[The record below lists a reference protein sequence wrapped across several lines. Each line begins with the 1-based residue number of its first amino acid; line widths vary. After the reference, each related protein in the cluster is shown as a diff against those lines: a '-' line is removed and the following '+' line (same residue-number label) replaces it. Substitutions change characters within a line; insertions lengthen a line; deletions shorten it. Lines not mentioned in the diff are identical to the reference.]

1 MINWE
6 DINTKSRTN
15 GSMKT
20 ICPNCSHT
28 RKKKKDP
35 CLYVNLDDG
44 VAKCYNCDELA
55 FRDGFKE
62 PTQKKYTLPSQ
73 EWRNYTKL
81 SENLTKWFEEQRGI
95 KQFTLNHFKITEE
108 NVYQP
113 AISKNTNSISFNYFE
128 RDTLVNKKFRDG
140 AKNFTQTSGGKPI
153 LYNINSC
160 IGAEEV
166 YILEGE
172 IDVLSVWQIGKKHCV
187 SLPSGANDNDN
198 YWLNSEPYLKDVKKF
213 YIGTDNDEKG
223 DEVAEK
229 IAQRL
234 GRYRCER
241 IKWTNKDAN
250 EDLVAGILEESIK
263 NTIEYPVSGT
273 IRHSDILSNMLA
285 LKQNG
290 VPKTIKPKSKRFES
304 LNNVFSILM
313 GQLTTVTGIPSHGK
327 SNFIED
333 YVLALSNDFDYKVS
347 LFSPEHSPTEL
358 HAMNLA
364 NKVLGKNSFKAS
376 DEEVINYSNWANE
389 RIYFTSPSQDETPT
403 WKWLIETFKAQM
415 LRFGINIF
423 VIDAWNKVILEGQNE
438 FQEIRK
444 ILTQL
449 TAFAQQNNVHI
460 FLIAHPTK
468 MQKIDKSEKYKIPD
482 LYNVSGSADFRNQ
495 THNGLC
501 VYRDFEEGVTKVVN
515 LKTKM
520 SFQGEIGAF
529 GTFVYDVSSAR
540 YNCQSNNELDKVNY
554 INNTIEVKID
564 NRYELPKLDP
574 KVAFLDQ
581 TPYVIPNENE
591 DVPF

>member
-6 DINTKSRTN
+6 DINTKNRVN

-55 FRDGFKE
+55 FRDGFKD
-62 PTQKKYTLPSQ
+62 TLVKSYTLPSQ
-73 EWRNYTKL
+73 EWRNYTTL
-81 SENLTKWFEEQRGI
+81 SENAVKWFEEKRGI
-95 KQFTLNHFKITEE
+95 KQFTLNHFEVSEE
-108 NVYQP
+108 IIWQP
-113 AISKNTNSISFNYFE
+113 AVQKNMNSISFNYFE
-128 RDTLVNKKFRDG
+128 GSTLVNKKYRDG
-140 AKNFTQTSGGKPI
+140 KKNFTQTKNGKPI

-187 SLPSGANDNDN
+187 SLPAGANDNDT
-198 YWLNSEPYLKDVKKF
+198 YWINSEPYLKDVKKF

-223 DEVAEK
+223 DIVAEK

-241 IKWTNKDAN
+241 IKWKNKDAN
-250 EDLVAGILEESIK
+250 EDLIEGVLEESIK

-273 IRHSDILSNMLA
+273 VKHSDLKDNMLA

-290 VPKTIKPKSKRFES
+290 IPKTIKPKSERFRG
-304 LNNVFSILM
+304 LNEIFSILM
-313 GQLTTVTGIPSHGK
+313 GQLTVVTGIPSHGK

-333 YVLALSNDFDYKVS
+333 YVLCLSNDNDFKVS
-347 LFSPEHSPTEL
+347 LFSPEHHPTHL

-364 NKVLGKNSFKAS
+364 SKVMGKNSFQSYDS
-376 DEEVINYSNWANE
+376 DIENYVSWANE
-389 RIYFTSPSQDETPT
+389 RVYFTIADNDQVPT
-403 WKWLIETFKAQM
+403 WDWLLETFKAQM

-423 VIDAWNKVILEGQNE
+423 VIDAWNKVVIEGKNE
-438 FQEIRK
+438 LQEIRN
-444 ILTQL
+444 ILTKL

-460 FLIAHPTK
+460 FLVAHPTK
-468 MQKIDKSEKYKIPD
+468 MKKDLKGLYEIPD
-482 LYNVSGSADFRNQ
+482 LYSVSGSADFRNQ

-501 VYRDFEEGVTKVVN
+501 VYRNFDENKTQVFN
-515 LKTKM
+515 LKTKHT
-520 SFQGEIGAF
+520 FQGDIGKFAEF
-529 GTFVYDVSSAR
+529 KYDKTCAR
-540 YNCQSNNELDKVNY
+540 YNDVSIEFDRVNY
-554 INNTIEVKID
+554 IDNTILVKVD
-564 NRYELPKLDP
+564 NSYEIPKLDP
-574 KVAFLDQ
+574 SKAFFDQ
-581 TPYVIPNENE
+581 VPIIEISE
-591 DVPF
+591 FEDDVPF